1 MKGYRTELS
10 LRFAALAA
18 FTAMVVGL
26 AGASP
31 PAMDDLQW
39 MTVAHNNHYLPG
51 TAKRFNSYNPPSVN
65 AGGLVVFRA
74 RSRGP
79 QPMSGIY
86 LRDMSRPGAVV
97 VERWADRDTIVP
109 QPNNT
114 LYGPD
119 RLPATFNE
127 FPSFPRIDMDSDT
140 VASRGNHQPAW
151 TYTELDENGE
161 PQETRVGTNGVY
173 TNPGG
178 ILLTGASLVGAVDGF
193 GRFRVPGVEPVTRF
207 DVFPGAPSIT
217 DGSVI
222 VFKGNYTTPGG
233 GRTGV
238 YYRDVLAHSGLS
250 AVEPIADTET
260 VIPNLPDDTA
270 DVTFGSTAPP
280 SAARGRMVFVGYDNE
295 ADPSYGGIYLAPLTP
310 SPDLTTLLG
319 LEETVPVRGVNE
331 IFRRIGEGL
340 SFDGRFVAFWASW
353 GEAERTLRL
362 YCPETGN
369 KDRRD
374 YCNNVGGSGDPNSV
388 FDEQTGR
395 WYQEKAVPVN
405 QGIFVHDTRSARTR
419 LVVRTGAGLDDM
431 LYWNYSGAPPGA
443 GHGEGEP
450 PRWRSTAFLAVSGRN
465 DGSYW
470 AAFLARTGN
479 LNAQNVYD
487 DPVDGLY
494 VRKGPG
500 NADVATLLRTGMD
513 GTILDADALDPEGNV
528 LPITSLG
535 LERDGFRDGWLAIT
549 AGMGVEESEEAG
561 WAGVYAAR
569 IGTPRGR

>member
-1 MKGYRTELS
+1 
-10 LRFAALAA
+10 
-18 FTAMVVGL
+18 
-26 AGASP
+26 
-31 PAMDDLQW
+31 
-39 MTVAHNNHYLPG
+39 MTVAHNHHYLPG

-65 AGGLVVFRA
+65 ADGLVVFRA

-97 VERWADRDTIVP
+97 IERWADRDTIVP

-119 RLPATFNE
+119 WLPATFNE

-140 VASRGNHQPAW
+140 VASRGNHQPVW

-173 TNPGG
+173 TDPGG
-178 ILLTGASLVGAVDGF
+178 VLITGASLVGAVDGF

-207 DVFPGAPSIT
+207 DVFPGAASIA

-222 VFKGNYTTPGG
+222 VFKGNYTVPAG

-238 YYRDVLAHSGLS
+238 YYRDVLAQSGLS
-250 AVEPIADTET
+250 SIEPIADTET
-260 VIPNLPDDTA
+260 VIPNLPEDAA

-295 ADPSYGGIYLAPLTP
+295 ANPSYGGIYLAHLTP
-310 SPDLTTLLG
+310 SPELTTLVG
-319 LEETVPVRGVNE
+319 LEETVPIRGVDVS
-331 IFRRIGEGL
+331 FSRIGEGL

-353 GEAERTLRL
+353 GEVERTLRL

-374 YCNNVGGSGDPNSV
+374 YCNNVDGNGDPNSV

-395 WYQEKAVPVN
+395 WYQEKAIPVN
-405 QGIFVHDTRSARTR
+405 QGIFVHDSRSRRTR
-419 LVVRTGAGLDDM
+419 LVARTGAGLDDM

-450 PRWRSTAFLAVSGRN
+450 PRWRSAAFLAVSGRN
-465 DGSYW
+465 DGSYR

-494 VRKGPG
+494 LRKGPG
-500 NADVATLLRTGMD
+500 NAEVATLLRTGMD
-513 GTILDADALDPEGNV
+513 GTILDGDALDPEGYV
-528 LPITSLG
+528 LPVTSLG
-535 LERDGFRDGWLAIT
+535 LERDGFRGGWLAIT
-549 AGMGVEESEEAG
+549 VGMGVEESEEAG
-561 WAGVYAAR
+561 WAGIYAVR
-569 IGTPRGR
+569 IGVPRGR